1 MFYPMVKIKTLV
13 GSLLVLLVLGSVY
26 AWSLFNLPLSSKYEL
41 DIDAIAFTFGIMTLF
56 IAIGSSSSGFLKLR
70 IGMQNVVALS
80 AVCTGAGLLL
90 AAFAPNLI
98 TLYLSAGLLL
108 GFGDGLG
115 YMLVLTNCVKFFP
128 KHKGLVSALCIGA
141 YGLGS
146 LLFKSIDSY
155 VMANYSLENA
165 LLTWGAICVVVV
177 TLGSILIYDAMQ
189 QASVVSGASSK
200 REYDLQNAIRTL
212 PYWLLSLMFFIDCM
226 VGLYIIGVASNLGSA
241 LLNMSAAEAA
251 TAVSVVA
258 LANIAG
264 RLVMGVLSDRLPRI
278 RLITFDQCLSLVA
291 IILLT
296 VIPITQVTFFAA
308 VALIAF
314 SFGGTLTIYPSLIS
328 DFFGIRNLAKN
339 YGLLYL
345 GFGLGSLFGYAAA
358 FIFGSYTVTFTM
370 MGALLIV
377 AIVASLL
384 VRLPAELA
392 ESHKELVRTQKIR
405 SEEEAVSAA
414 KAAYQKASEVLAP
427 EYAPKP
433 EPQAATDEAKTEN
446 TDSAKLASSE
456 ETASASKLEAAAQ
469 SEAPKEAQAQ
479 SAPEEPAETKSAPAL
494 DAVKV
499 EPSQDVPEVKPDKE
513 APESQPEATQAKD
526 KSEAQAEATAEAKPT
541 A

>member
-1 MFYPMVKIKTLV
+1 MFHPMVKIKTLV

-90 AAFAPNLI
+90 SAFAPNLI

-165 LLTWGAICVVVV
+165 LLTWGAICAVVV

-241 LLNMSAAEAA
+241 LLDMSAAEAA

-433 EPQAATDEAKTEN
+433 EAQATTAEAKSEATDGAQPEDSEKAENSTKPQATEAQSQPEAQASETDAQSQDASEVKPEPQAA
-446 TDSAKLASSE
+446 
-456 ETASASKLEAAAQ
+456 
-469 SEAPKEAQAQ
+469 P
-479 SAPEEPAETKSAPAL
+479 
-494 DAVKV
+494 
-499 EPSQDVPEVKPDKE
+499 
-513 APESQPEATQAKD
+513 APESQLEATSAED
-526 KSEAQAEATAEAKPT
+526 KSEAKAETKPT

>member
-1 MFYPMVKIKTLV
+1 MFHPMVKIKTLV

-90 AAFAPNLI
+90 SAFAPNLI

-108 GFGDGLG
+108 GFG
-115 YMLVLTNCVKFFP
+115 
-128 KHKGLVSALCIGA
+128 CIGA

-165 LLTWGAICVVVV
+165 LLTWGAICAVVV

-433 EPQAATDEAKTEN
+433 EAQATTAEVKSEATDGAQPE
-446 TDSAKLASSE
+446 SSE
-456 ETASASKLEAAAQ
+456 ETASAVKPVAAV
-469 SEAPKEAQAQ
+469 EAQ
-479 SAPEEPAETKSAPAL
+479 SAPEAQAQEAAA
-494 DAVKV
+494 
-499 EPSQDVPEVKPDKE
+499 PSQDAPGVKPE
-513 APESQPEATQAKD
+513 PQAAPAPESQSDATQAED
-526 KSEAQAEATAEAKPT
+526 KSEAKAETKPT

>member
-1 MFYPMVKIKTLV
+1 MFHPMVKIKTLV

-90 AAFAPNLI
+90 SAFAPNLI

-165 LLTWGAICVVVV
+165 LLTWGAICAVVV

-433 EPQAATDEAKTEN
+433 EAQATTAEAKSEATDGTKPETEEAKS
-446 TDSAKLASSE
+446 DAKP
-456 ETASASKLEAAAQ
+456 EAAV
-469 SEAPKEAQAQ
+469 EAQ
-479 SAPEEPAETKSAPAL
+479 SAPEAQAQEAAA
-494 DAVKV
+494 
-499 EPSQDVPEVKPDKE
+499 PSQDASEVKPEPKAAP

-526 KSEAQAEATAEAKPT
+526 KSEAKAEAQPT

>member
-1 MFYPMVKIKTLV
+1 MVQIKTLI

-26 AWSLFNLPLSSKYEL
+26 AWSLFNLPLSSKYGL
-41 DIDAIAFTFGIMTLF
+41 DIDAVAFTFGIMTLF

-70 IGMQNVVALS
+70 LGMQNVVAIS

-90 AAFAPNLI
+90 SAFAPNLI

-155 VMANYSLENA
+155 VMATYSLENA
-165 LLTWGAICVVVV
+165 LLTWGAICAVVV

-189 QASVVSGASSK
+189 QASVVDASSSK
-200 REYDLQNAIRTL
+200 REYDLQTAIRTV

-226 VGLYIIGVASNLGSA
+226 VGLYIIGVASNLGTA
-241 LLNMSAAEAA
+241 LLNMTALEAA
-251 TAVSVVA
+251 SAVSVVA

-264 RLVMGVLSDRLPRI
+264 RLIMGVLSDRLPRI
-278 RLITFDQCLSLVA
+278 RLITFDQCLSLGA
-291 IILLT
+291 IMLLT
-296 VIPITQVTFFAA
+296 VLPVTTITFFAA

-328 DFFGIRNLAKN
+328 DYFGIRNLAKN

-358 FIFGSYTVTFTM
+358 FIFGSYTITFTM
-370 MGALLIV
+370 MGALLII

-392 ESHKELVRTQKIR
+392 ESHKELVRNHKLRT
-405 SEEEAVSAA
+405 EEEAAQAA
-414 KAAYQKASEVLAP
+414 KAAFQKASEVLAP
-427 EYAPKP
+427 EFAPKA
-433 EPQAATDEAKTEN
+433 ETAADAAEVAPKAETAAEA
-446 TDSAKLASSE
+446 APLASAQ
-456 ETASASKLEAAAQ
+456 ASAAKAPEAA
-469 SEAPKEAQAQ
+469 P
-479 SAPEEPAETKSAPAL
+479 ETKN
-494 DAVKV
+494 D
-499 EPSQDVPEVKPDKE
+499 
-513 APESQPEATQAKD
+513 
-526 KSEAQAEATAEAKPT
+526 ATALKA
-541 A
+541 

>member
-1 MFYPMVKIKTLV
+1 MVKLKTLI

-90 AAFAPNLI
+90 SAFAPNLI

-155 VMANYSLENA
+155 VMATYSLENA
-165 LLTWGAICVVVV
+165 LLTWGAICAVIV

-226 VGLYIIGVASNLGSA
+226 VGLYIIGIASNLGSA

-278 RLITFDQCLSLVA
+278 RLITFDQCLSLTA
-291 IILLT
+291 IVLLT
-296 VIPITQVTFFAA
+296 LVPITTVTFFAA

-377 AIVASLL
+377 AIIASLL

-392 ESHKELVRTQKIR
+392 ESHKELVRTQKLR
-405 SEEEAVSAA
+405 TEEEAVSAA
-414 KAAYQKASEVLAP
+414 QAAYQKASEVLAP
-427 EYAPKP
+427 EFAPKP
-433 EPQAATDEAKTEN
+433 AAEPETKTEPAAEPTAAAAPATDKPVAEKADEPKAAAEAK
-446 TDSAKLASSE
+446 D
-456 ETASASKLEAAAQ
+456 
-469 SEAPKEAQAQ
+469 
-479 SAPEEPAETKSAPAL
+479 
-494 DAVKV
+494 
-499 EPSQDVPEVKPDKE
+499 
-513 APESQPEATQAKD
+513 
-526 KSEAQAEATAEAKPT
+526 AQAEQAEPATLQAEAKPS

>member
-1 MFYPMVKIKTLV
+1 MFHPMVKIKTLV

-90 AAFAPNLI
+90 SAFAPNLI

-165 LLTWGAICVVVV
+165 LLTWGAICAVVV

-433 EPQAATDEAKTEN
+433 EAQATTAEAKSEATDGAQPEDSEKAETSTKPQATEAQSQPEAQASETDAQSQDASEVKPEPQAA
-446 TDSAKLASSE
+446 
-456 ETASASKLEAAAQ
+456 
-469 SEAPKEAQAQ
+469 P
-479 SAPEEPAETKSAPAL
+479 
-494 DAVKV
+494 
-499 EPSQDVPEVKPDKE
+499 
-513 APESQPEATQAKD
+513 APESQPEATSAED
-526 KSEAQAEATAEAKPT
+526 KSEAKAETKPT

>member
-90 AAFAPNLI
+90 SAFAPNLI

-165 LLTWGAICVVVV
+165 LLTWGAICAVVV

-314 SFGGTLTIYPSLIS
+314 SFGGTLTIYPSHPQLS
-328 DFFGIRNLAKN
+328 QELRPALLRLWLRLPLWLRRRLYLRLLHRNLHHDGRPADRRDRRLALSTLASRVSRKPQ
-339 YGLLYL
+339 GA
-345 GFGLGSLFGYAAA
+345 GAHPKDQKRRGSRERRQC
-358 FIFGSYTVTFTM
+358 
-370 MGALLIV
+370 
-377 AIVASLL
+377 
-384 VRLPAELA
+384 RLPKGLRGL
-392 ESHKELVRTQKIR
+392 SPRVRP
-405 SEEEAVSAA
+405 
-414 KAAYQKASEVLAP
+414 KA
-427 EYAPKP
+427 
-433 EPQAATDEAKTEN
+433 
-446 TDSAKLASSE
+446 
-456 ETASASKLEAAAQ
+456 
-469 SEAPKEAQAQ
+469 
-479 SAPEEPAETKSAPAL
+479 
-494 DAVKV
+494 
-499 EPSQDVPEVKPDKE
+499 
-513 APESQPEATQAKD
+513 
-526 KSEAQAEATAEAKPT
+526 
-541 A
+541 

>member
-1 MFYPMVKIKTLV
+1 MVKLKTLI

-90 AAFAPNLI
+90 SAFAPNLI

-165 LLTWGAICVVVV
+165 LLTWGAICAVIV

-226 VGLYIIGVASNLGSA
+226 VGLYIIGIASNLGSA

-278 RLITFDQCLSLVA
+278 RLITFDQCLSLTA
-291 IILLT
+291 IVLLT
-296 VIPITQVTFFAA
+296 LVPITTVTFFAA

-377 AIVASLL
+377 AIIASLL

-392 ESHKELVRTQKIR
+392 ESHKELVRTQKLR
-405 SEEEAVSAA
+405 TEEEAVSAA
-414 KAAYQKASEVLAP
+414 QAAYQKASEVLAP
-427 EYAPKP
+427 EFAPKP
-433 EPQAATDEAKTEN
+433 AAEPETKTEPAAEPTAAAAPATDEP
-446 TDSAKLASSE
+446 
-456 ETASASKLEAAAQ
+456 AAEKA
-469 SEAPKEAQAQ
+469 A
-479 SAPEEPAETKSAPAL
+479 EPQDAE
-494 DAVKV
+494 
-499 EPSQDVPEVKPDKE
+499 
-513 APESQPEATQAKD
+513 AKD
-526 KSEAQAEATAEAKPT
+526 AQAEQAEPATLQAEAKPS

>member
-1 MFYPMVKIKTLV
+1 MVKIKTLI

-41 DIDAIAFTFGIMTLF
+41 EIDAIAFTFGIMTLF

-90 AAFAPNLI
+90 SAFAPNLI

-155 VMANYSLENA
+155 VMAHYSLESA
-165 LLTWGAICVVVV
+165 LLTWGAICAVIVA
-177 TLGSILIYDAMQ
+177 LGSILIYDAMQ
-189 QASVVSGASSK
+189 QASVVGTACSK

-226 VGLYIIGVASNLGSA
+226 VGLYIIGVASNLGTA

-251 TAVSVVA
+251 GAVSVVA
-258 LANIAG
+258 IANIAG
-264 RLVMGVLSDRLPRI
+264 RLLMGVLSDKLPRI

-291 IILLT
+291 IVLLT
-296 VIPITQVTFFAA
+296 VVPITTFTFFTA

-358 FIFGSYTVTFTM
+358 FIFGSYSVTFTM

-377 AIVASLL
+377 AIIASLL
-384 VRLPAELA
+384 VRLPAELF

-405 SEEEAVSAA
+405 SEEEAASAA
-414 KAAYQKASEVLAP
+414 QAAFQKASEVLAP

-433 EPQAATDEAKTEN
+433 E
-446 TDSAKLASSE
+446 
-456 ETASASKLEAAAQ
+456 AAAQ
-469 SEAPKEAQAQ
+469 ATPPNAESNATPQTEAQTEHQTEPQTKPQTEPQTEPEAAQAPTSAAPSAEAPAPEATADKSAVPAAEAQ
-479 SAPEEPAETKSAPAL
+479 SAAQPDTKAETK
-494 DAVKV
+494 
-499 EPSQDVPEVKPDKE
+499 
-513 APESQPEATQAKD
+513 
-526 KSEAQAEATAEAKPT
+526 
-541 A
+541 

>member
-1 MFYPMVKIKTLV
+1 MFHPMVKIKTLV

-90 AAFAPNLI
+90 SAFAPNLI

-165 LLTWGAICVVVV
+165 LLTWGAICAVVV

-433 EPQAATDEAKTEN
+433 EAQATTAEVKSEATDGAQPEDSEKAETSTKPQATEAQSQPEAQASETDAQSQDASEVKPEPQAA
-446 TDSAKLASSE
+446 
-456 ETASASKLEAAAQ
+456 
-469 SEAPKEAQAQ
+469 P
-479 SAPEEPAETKSAPAL
+479 
-494 DAVKV
+494 
-499 EPSQDVPEVKPDKE
+499 
-513 APESQPEATQAKD
+513 APESQPEATSAED
-526 KSEAQAEATAEAKPT
+526 KSEAKAETKPT

>member
-1 MFYPMVKIKTLV
+1 MFHPMVKIKTLV

-90 AAFAPNLI
+90 SAFAPNLI

-165 LLTWGAICVVVV
+165 LLTWGAICAVVV

-414 KAAYQKASEVLAP
+414 KAAYQKASEILAP

-433 EPQAATDEAKTEN
+433 ETQATTAEAKSEATDGAQLEDSEKAETSTKPQATEAQSQPEAQASETDAQSQDASEVKPEPQAA
-446 TDSAKLASSE
+446 
-456 ETASASKLEAAAQ
+456 
-469 SEAPKEAQAQ
+469 P
-479 SAPEEPAETKSAPAL
+479 
-494 DAVKV
+494 
-499 EPSQDVPEVKPDKE
+499 
-513 APESQPEATQAKD
+513 APESQPEATSAED
-526 KSEAQAEATAEAKPT
+526 KSEAKAETKPT

>member
-1 MFYPMVKIKTLV
+1 MFHPMVKIKTLV

-90 AAFAPNLI
+90 SAFAPNLI

-165 LLTWGAICVVVV
+165 LLTWGAICAVVV

-241 LLNMSAAEAA
+241 LLDMSAAEAA

-392 ESHKELVRTQKIR
+392 ESHRELVRTQKIR

-433 EPQAATDEAKTEN
+433 EAQATTAEAKSEATDGAQPEDSEKAENSTKPQATEAQSQPEAQASETDAQSQDASEVKPEPQAA
-446 TDSAKLASSE
+446 
-456 ETASASKLEAAAQ
+456 
-469 SEAPKEAQAQ
+469 P
-479 SAPEEPAETKSAPAL
+479 
-494 DAVKV
+494 
-499 EPSQDVPEVKPDKE
+499 
-513 APESQPEATQAKD
+513 APESQLEATSAED
-526 KSEAQAEATAEAKPT
+526 KSEAKAETKPT

>member
-1 MFYPMVKIKTLV
+1 MFHPMVKIKTLV

-90 AAFAPNLI
+90 SAFAPNLI

-165 LLTWGAICVVVV
+165 LLTWGAICAVVV

-370 MGALLIV
+370 MGALLLV

-433 EPQAATDEAKTEN
+433 EAQATTAEAKPEATDGAQPEDSEKAETSAKPQATEAQSQPEAQASETDAQSQDASEVKPEPQAA
-446 TDSAKLASSE
+446 
-456 ETASASKLEAAAQ
+456 
-469 SEAPKEAQAQ
+469 P
-479 SAPEEPAETKSAPAL
+479 
-494 DAVKV
+494 
-499 EPSQDVPEVKPDKE
+499 
-513 APESQPEATQAKD
+513 APESQPEATSAED
-526 KSEAQAEATAEAKPT
+526 KSEAKAETKPT

>member
-1 MFYPMVKIKTLV
+1 MFHPMVKIKTLV

-90 AAFAPNLI
+90 SAFAPNLI

-165 LLTWGAICVVVV
+165 LLTWGAICAVVV

-433 EPQAATDEAKTEN
+433 EAQATTAEAKSEATDGAQPEDSEKAETSTKPQATEAQSQPEAQASETDAQSQDASEVKPEPQAA
-446 TDSAKLASSE
+446 
-456 ETASASKLEAAAQ
+456 
-469 SEAPKEAQAQ
+469 P
-479 SAPEEPAETKSAPAL
+479 
-494 DAVKV
+494 
-499 EPSQDVPEVKPDKE
+499 
-513 APESQPEATQAKD
+513 APESQLEATSAED
-526 KSEAQAEATAEAKPT
+526 KSEAKAETKPT

>member
-1 MFYPMVKIKTLV
+1 MFHPMVKIKTLV

-90 AAFAPNLI
+90 SAFAPNLI

-165 LLTWGAICVVVV
+165 LLTWGAICAVVV

-189 QASVVSGASSK
+189 QASVVSANNSK
-200 REYDLQNAIRTL
+200 REYDLHSAIRTL
-212 PYWLLSLMFFIDCM
+212 PYWLLSVMFFVDCM
-226 VGLYIIGVASNLGSA
+226 VGLYVIGVASNLGTA
-241 LLNMSAAEAA
+241 LLNMSAMEAA

-258 LANIAG
+258 IANILG
-264 RLVMGVLSDRLPRI
+264 RLIMGMLSDKLPRI
-278 RLITFDQCLSLVA
+278 RLITFDQCLSLIAMVMFVVMP
-291 IILLT
+291 LT
-296 VIPITQVTFFAA
+296 PMMFFAA
-308 VALIAF
+308 IALIAF
-314 SFGGTLTIYPSLIS
+314 SFGGTLTIYPSIIS
-328 DFFGIRNLAKN
+328 DFFGIKNLAKN

-345 GFGLGSLFGYAAA
+345 GFGLGSLCGYIFAYA
-358 FIFGSYTVTFTM
+358 FGSYELTFIM
-370 MGALLIV
+370 MGVCLVV
-377 AIVASLL
+377 AIVASLM
-384 VRLPAELA
+384 VRLPAELK
-392 ESHKELVRTQKIR
+392 SGHRELVRTHKIR
-405 SEEEAVSAA
+405 TPEEAAAAAAAALIQADAKLSPELAAKTAATITVDSAA
-414 KAAYQKASEVLAP
+414 VTAASATAASA
-427 EYAPKP
+427 ATADNAAAANDAATATDAATA
-433 EPQAATDEAKTEN
+433 QAATAPADAEAANAEQATAPATQEAKTE
-446 TDSAKLASSE
+446 
-456 ETASASKLEAAAQ
+456 TATAVAAQ
-469 SEAPKEAQAQ
+469 SENASE
-479 SAPEEPAETKSAPAL
+479 
-494 DAVKV
+494 
-499 EPSQDVPEVKPDKE
+499 
-513 APESQPEATQAKD
+513 KD
-526 KSEAQAEATAEAKPT
+526 EQATAEAATADKTAPT
-541 A
+541 SEPSKA

>member
-1 MFYPMVKIKTLV
+1 MFHPMVKIKTLV

-90 AAFAPNLI
+90 SAFAPNLI

-165 LLTWGAICVVVV
+165 LLTWGAICAVVV

-433 EPQAATDEAKTEN
+433 EAQATTAEAKSEATDGAQPEDSEKAETSTKPQATEAQSQPEAQASETDAQSQDASEVKPEPQAA
-446 TDSAKLASSE
+446 
-456 ETASASKLEAAAQ
+456 
-469 SEAPKEAQAQ
+469 P
-479 SAPEEPAETKSAPAL
+479 
-494 DAVKV
+494 
-499 EPSQDVPEVKPDKE
+499 
-513 APESQPEATQAKD
+513 APESQLEATSAED
-526 KSEAQAEATAEAKPT
+526 KSEAKAETKPS

>member
-1 MFYPMVKIKTLV
+1 MFHPMVKIKTLV

-90 AAFAPNLI
+90 SAFAPNLI

-165 LLTWGAICVVVV
+165 LLTWGAICAVVV

-296 VIPITQVTFFAA
+296 VIPITQVSFFAA

-433 EPQAATDEAKTEN
+433 EAQATTAEAKSEATDGAQPEDSEKAETSTKPQATE
-446 TDSAKLASSE
+446 
-456 ETASASKLEAAAQ
+456 
-469 SEAPKEAQAQ
+469 AQ
-479 SAPEEPAETKSAPAL
+479 SAPEAQAQETAA
-494 DAVKV
+494 
-499 EPSQDVPEVKPDKE
+499 PSQDASEVKPEPKATP
-513 APESQPEATQAKD
+513 APESQPEATQAED
-526 KSEAQAEATAEAKPT
+526 KSEAKAETKPT
-541 A
+541 L

>member
-1 MFYPMVKIKTLV
+1 MFHPMVKIKTLV

-90 AAFAPNLI
+90 SAFAPNLI

-165 LLTWGAICVVVV
+165 LLTWGAICAVVV

-251 TAVSVVA
+251 T
-258 LANIAG
+258 
-264 RLVMGVLSDRLPRI
+264 VMGVLSDRLPRI

-433 EPQAATDEAKTEN
+433 EAQATTAEVKSEATDGAQPEDSEKAETSAKPQATEAQSKPETQAQEAPEEKPEPQAA
-446 TDSAKLASSE
+446 
-456 ETASASKLEAAAQ
+456 
-469 SEAPKEAQAQ
+469 P
-479 SAPEEPAETKSAPAL
+479 
-494 DAVKV
+494 
-499 EPSQDVPEVKPDKE
+499 
-513 APESQPEATQAKD
+513 APESQSDATQAED
-526 KSEAQAEATAEAKPT
+526 KSEAKAETKPS

>member
-1 MFYPMVKIKTLV
+1 MFHPMVKIKTLV

-90 AAFAPNLI
+90 SAFAPNLI

-165 LLTWGAICVVVV
+165 LLTWGAICAVVV

-392 ESHKELVRTQKIR
+392 ESHRELVRTQKIR

-433 EPQAATDEAKTEN
+433 EAQATTAEAKSEATDGAQPEDSEKAENSTKPQATEAQSQPEAQASETDAQSQDASEVKPEPQAA
-446 TDSAKLASSE
+446 
-456 ETASASKLEAAAQ
+456 
-469 SEAPKEAQAQ
+469 P
-479 SAPEEPAETKSAPAL
+479 
-494 DAVKV
+494 
-499 EPSQDVPEVKPDKE
+499 
-513 APESQPEATQAKD
+513 APESQLEATSAED
-526 KSEAQAEATAEAKPT
+526 KSEAKAETKPT

>member
-1 MFYPMVKIKTLV
+1 MFHPMVKIKTLV

-90 AAFAPNLI
+90 SAFAPNLI

-165 LLTWGAICVVVV
+165 LLTWGAICAVVV

-433 EPQAATDEAKTEN
+433 EAQATTAEAKSEATDGAQPEDSEKAETSTKPQATE
-446 TDSAKLASSE
+446 
-456 ETASASKLEAAAQ
+456 AQ
-469 SEAPKEAQAQ
+469 SQPEAQAQ
-479 SAPEEPAETKSAPAL
+479 ETAA
-494 DAVKV
+494 
-499 EPSQDVPEVKPDKE
+499 PSQDASEVKPEPKATP
-513 APESQPEATQAKD
+513 APESQPEATQAED
-526 KSEAQAEATAEAKPT
+526 KSEAKAETKPT